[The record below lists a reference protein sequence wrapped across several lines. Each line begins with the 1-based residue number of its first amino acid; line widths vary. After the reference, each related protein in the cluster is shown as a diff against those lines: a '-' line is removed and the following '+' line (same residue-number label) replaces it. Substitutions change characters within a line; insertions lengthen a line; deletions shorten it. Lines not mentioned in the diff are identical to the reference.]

1 MTPRGSQL
9 NRLNGRARALAF
21 RLALACCALTLF
33 PAAALADRLHLKNG
47 AVIEV
52 DEAWENADGVWYRRG
67 AVTQLIAKDRVSR
80 IEKSSG
86 EKGSV
91 EKLADVAKPVAPAE
105 VVKRSDAAA
114 PRPAQTP
121 PARTVWIHLVGGAKI
136 EVEEVDETSEGV
148 WYKRASFSIFI
159 DKERVARV
167 ERDAP
172 TPAGA
177 AGAPALAHRSFGWT
191 TGSAR
196 LDELIRQNGARH
208 GVDPYLIFCVMEHE
222 SHFRARAVSHAG
234 ARGLMQLMPGTARR
248 FGVRDVFDPAQNV
261 AGGTRYLKELLD
273 LWGGRVDLALASYNA
288 GEGAVMKY
296 GKRVPPYRETRNYVR
311 LIGARYGQSAAP
323 TANAPVDTAP

>member
-1 MTPRGSQL
+1 M
-9 NRLNGRARALAF
+9 AF
-21 RLALACCALTLF
+21 RLALACCALTLL
-33 PAAALADRLHLKNG
+33 PAAALADRLHLKSG

-52 DEAWENADGVWYRRG
+52 EEVWENADGVWYRRG
-67 AVTQLIAKDRVSR
+67 AVTQLIAKDRVLR
-80 IEKSSG
+80 IEKSSVEKASG
-86 EKGSV
+86 EKA
-91 EKLADVAKPVAPAE
+91 ADVAKPTAPAE
-105 VVKRSDAAA
+105 PVKRSDRAATQ
-114 PRPAQTP
+114 PAQTP
-121 PARTVWIHLVGGAKI
+121 PAQTVWIHLVGGAKI
-136 EVEEVDETSEGV
+136 EVEEADETSEGV
-148 WYKRASFSIFI
+148 WYKRASFQIFI

-172 TPAGA
+172 TPAA
-177 AGAPALAHRSFGWT
+177 AGAPARAHRSFGWT

-248 FGVRDVFDPAQNV
+248 FGVRNVFDPAQNV

-323 TANAPVDTAP
+323 TANAPSDTAP

>member
-1 MTPRGSQL
+1 MF
-9 NRLNGRARALAF
+9 F
-21 RLALACCALTLF
+21 RLALACCALTLL

-52 DEAWENADGVWYRRG
+52 DDAWENADGVWYRRAG
-67 AVTQLIAKDRVSR
+67 VVQLIAKDRVSR

-86 EKGSV
+86 EKA
-91 EKLADVAKPVAPAE
+91 ADVATPVAPAE
-105 VVKRSDAAA
+105 VVKRGAAAA

-121 PARTVWIHLVGGAKI
+121 AARTVWIHLVGGAKI
-136 EVEEVDETSEGV
+136 EVEEADETSEGV
-148 WYKRASFSIFI
+148 WYKRASFSIFL
-159 DKERVARV
+159 DKERVARI

-172 TPAGA
+172 TPAAAA
-177 AGAPALAHRSFGWT
+177 AGAPASAHRAFGWT

-196 LDELIRQNGARH
+196 LDELIRRNGARH

-222 SHFRARAVSHAG
+222 SHFRSRAVSHAG

-273 LWGGRVDLALASYNA
+273 MWGGRVDLALASYNA

-296 GKRVPPYRETRNYVR
+296 G
-311 LIGARYGQSAAP
+311 
-323 TANAPVDTAP
+323 